1 MPRDRVLT
9 MGKVTPEEAHAA
21 AIKKNIKLYSP
32 YAVVE
37 SELVAEAE
45 TYAIVF
51 MAPMGGKRVTIAT
64 RNRLAGANK
73 LRDQLNHAWAEGYF
87 AANQKGKAV

>member
-1 MPRDRVLT
+1 
-9 MGKVTPEEAHAA
+9 MGKVTPEQSHAA

-37 SELVAEAE
+37 GELVAEAE
-45 TYAIVF
+45 PYAVVF
-51 MAPMGGKRVTIAT
+51 TAPFGGSRVTIAT

-87 AANQKGKAV
+87 AANQKGKSI